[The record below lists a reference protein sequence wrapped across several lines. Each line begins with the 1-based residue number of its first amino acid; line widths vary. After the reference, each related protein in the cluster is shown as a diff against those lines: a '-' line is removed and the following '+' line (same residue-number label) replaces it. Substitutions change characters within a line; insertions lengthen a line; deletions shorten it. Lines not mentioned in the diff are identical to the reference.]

1 METSVDTTLLFIV
14 LTLSVFSLTSLEN
27 KRNLQLIVPHSHQLD
42 MFNKTSLK
50 KNRLKLAIDHHPSRP
65 LISLVPIRP
74 APPIVFSDMGIIISP
89 SLLISRPITN
99 LVWIGHNILCCPSK
113 ICISIVFNF
122 SWDLQSPQEKL
133 KLMLMQTFGET
144 IKSIMVFLKKVFR
157 CRSAQKWNACFH
169 TGIN

>member
-1 METSVDTTLLFIV
+1 M
-14 LTLSVFSLTSLEN
+14 
-27 KRNLQLIVPHSHQLD
+27 
-42 MFNKTSLK
+42 
-50 KNRLKLAIDHHPSRP
+50 AINQHPSRP

-89 SLLISRPITN
+89 SLLFSRPITN

-133 KLMLMQTFGET
+133 KLMLMQIFGQT
-144 IKSIMVFLKKVFR
+144 TKSVMVFLKMACR

-169 TGIN
+169 TGINWNSTRLEQAAFTVETILNRVKLNFFQTCSSFGVNVLVVTDNY